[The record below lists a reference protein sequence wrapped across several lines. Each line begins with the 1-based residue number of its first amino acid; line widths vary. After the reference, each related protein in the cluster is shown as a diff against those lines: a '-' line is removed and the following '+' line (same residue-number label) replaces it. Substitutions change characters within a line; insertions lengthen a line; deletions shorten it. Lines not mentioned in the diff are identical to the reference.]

1 MSERERDMVSSVVVA
16 TSSDVER
23 LRCSSAG
30 NPRWRIVTSSGV
42 FVTSPN
48 SMCAYDVENWF
59 RSSRAPRFAK
69 LTLNRR
75 GQVVGISSADGVA

>member
-1 MSERERDMVSSVVVA
+1 MDSVVVA
-16 TSSDVER
+16 TSSEVER

-30 NPRWRIVTSSGV
+30 NPRWRIVSSAGV

-59 RSSRAPRFAK
+59 RSSRAPRFAR
-69 LTLNRR
+69 LSLNKR
-75 GQVVGISSADGVA
+75 GHVVGISSVDGE